1 LTKVN
6 VRELSQAAAGFI
18 DLIALVFG
26 VAAGAARALRCFLG
40 GRNGASLGPIS

>member
-26 VAAGAARALRCFLG
+26 VAAGQRERCVVFSAAVTVRRLV
-40 GRNGASLGPIS
+40 